1 LREAVFL
8 AMAGAVPS
16 IEAAL
21 AMSATRRAAVL
32 MIATDFEKQR
42 VRALVRMFVDR
53 EAGDGD

>member
-21 AMSATRRAAVL
+21 ALSATRRAAVML
-32 MIATDFEKQR
+32 IAKEFQAQQA
-42 VRALVRMFVDR
+42 RAWLRMVVDR
-53 EAGDGD
+53 EAGDD

>member
-21 AMSATRRAAVL
+21 AISATRRAALV
-32 MIATDFEKQR
+32 MIVKELEAQR
-42 VRALVRMFVDR
+42 AHAWLRTLAPGT
-53 EAGDGD
+53 EG